1 MITNLSQEEARKL
14 LGEQRIA
21 RLGCVLGSGDPY
33 VVPVNY
39 LFKDDCVYIHST
51 FGLKVEALREN
62 PKACLQADDIKDIFN
77 WRSVVAFG
85 EFEEITDENERTVI
99 FQKLF
104 ELFQK
109 LTPVEAMK
117 QVRDESEES
126 VLFRIRLRHMTGRAE
141 S

>member
-1 MITNLSQEEARKL
+1 MITNLSRDEARKL

-21 RLGCVLGSGDPY
+21 RLGCVLGSGEPY

-39 LFKDDCVYIHST
+39 FFENDCVYIHST

-62 PKACLQADDIKDIFN
+62 PKACLQADDIRDFFN

-85 EFEEITDENERTVI
+85 AFEEITDENERTVI

-104 ELFQK
+104 ETFQK

-117 QVRDESEES
+117 HSSIESEET
-126 VLFRIRLRHMTGRAE
+126 VLFRIRLRHITGREE

>member
-1 MITNLSQEEARKL
+1 MITNLSHEEALKL

-21 RLGCVLGSGDPY
+21 RLGCVLGSGEPY

-39 LFKDDCVYIHST
+39 LFKDDCLYIHSR

-62 PKACLQADDIKDIFN
+62 PKACLQADDIKDFFN

-85 EFEEITDENERTVI
+85 EFEEVTDERERTVI

-109 LTPVEAMK
+109 LTPVEAIK
-117 QVRDESEES
+117 HGSDEYEET
-126 VLFRIRLRHMTGRAE
+126 VLFRLRLRHMTGREE